1 MSEEQRTSQSALA
14 TLGGAALPASTSTAR
29 FTRWRW
35 ALNLLFGAVT
45 FDESEEYLAFRYRF
59 LIVLMVA
66 GGLFTGVFVL
76 GAMSGAN
83 PINGPHFLSMVVF
96 TAGAFGL
103 WLVLRNR
110 PSWFRVVAWVY
121 EALCL
126 WEYTSALLFV
136 PVDELRL
143 LWFYVNAPGV
153 FILLGQRAGW
163 AVTVTTVLGLIVANP
178 YLDAP
183 YSPNAMATAV
193 LALLYMGV
201 FFHAYVDRS
210 LSFFKRMRDYNRQ
223 LHALASHDALT
234 GVLNARAYYATC
246 DAQIR
251 TSQRQGTPFAVLFID
266 LDHFKAVN
274 DTYGHAAGDE
284 VLRTVARTLG
294 QGVRRS
300 DMLGRIGGEEFSVF
314 LPNTDLGGAV
324 ALGETLRL
332 AVQACQPAL
341 EDGQRLTITASI
353 GVAANPDGQ
362 ATMQAIQHEAD
373 EAMYLAKKAGRN
385 RVAVL
390 GSL

>member
-1 MSEEQRTSQSALA
+1 MTGGKQVSELGTGDSGGRASSDRTV
-14 TLGGAALPASTSTAR
+14 TSRFAR
-29 FTRWRW
+29 LRW
-35 ALNLLFGAVT
+35 ALKQLFGSVT

-66 GGLFTGVFVL
+66 GGLFTGVFVV
-76 GAMSGAN
+76 GALSGAN
-83 PINGPHFLSMVVF
+83 PIDGPHLLSMVVF
-96 TAGAFGL
+96 TAGALGL
-103 WLVLRNR
+103 WLALRNR
-110 PSWFRVVAWVY
+110 PSRFRVVAWVY
-121 EALCL
+121 EGLCL

-163 AVTVTTVLGLIVANP
+163 VVTLGTVVGLVVANP
-178 YLDAP
+178 HLEAP

-223 LHALASHDALT
+223 LHALASHDPLT
-234 GVLNARAYYATC
+234 GVLNARAYYAAC
-246 DAQIR
+246 DNHIR
-251 TSQRQGTPFAVLFID
+251 VCQRQGTPFAVLFVD
-266 LDHFKAVN
+266 LDHFKSVN
-274 DTYGHAAGDE
+274 DTHGHAAGDE
-284 VLRTVARTLG
+284 VLRTVAQTLT
-294 QGVRRS
+294 QIIRS
-300 DMLGRIGGEEFSVF
+300 SDVLGRIGGEEFSAF
-314 LPNTDLGGAV
+314 LPNTDAKGAL
-324 ALGETLRL
+324 ALGESLRQ
-332 AVQACQPAL
+332 AVQACQPRL
-341 EDGQRLTITASI
+341 DNGQRLNITASI

-373 EAMYLAKKAGRN
+373 EAMYLAKRAGRN

-390 GSL
+390 GQ